1 MSIPEGRRLEGRK
14 FAAIEVDRDLDF
26 GLVGVAV
33 ETCGSGHC
41 GDFSASF
48 SVVRVCICPGT
59 NDQSGKG
66 KTEGVSRNGDLYVCK
81 SCKQV
86 NQR

>member
-26 GLVGVAV
+26 GLVGIAV
-33 ETCGSGHC
+33 ETRSSGHC
-41 GDFSASF
+41 GDLSASF
-48 SVVRVCICPGT
+48 SLSSVYICPGT

-66 KTEGVSRNGDLYVCK
+66 KIEGVSK
-81 SCKQV
+81 SQ
-86 NQR
+86 